1 MGATWTVH
9 WFVPPL
15 RGSIYRVDVLGFAP
29 QAIACHASGV
39 SNHATPLATMPLL
52 RRFEPCHATGG
63 PIYFGMEKSP
73 FAIKTCCVSNFHF
86 RQSTYP
92 ELSVRNFEGIANMPS
107 SHSAIY
113 LHVVFSTK
121 QRYPYLK
128 TEWRDSLFGYI
139 GGTLQ
144 EHKSVLLRAGGVEDH
159 VHLLIAI
166 HPAYSISD
174 TVRLIK
180 ANSSRWINENNQC
193 KAKFEWQ
200 RGFGVFSVSQSQLP
214 KLIQYIDNQ
223 DAHHEKVSFKDEY
236 LKLLRLHEIVFD
248 ERYVF
253 DDEIVG

>member
-1 MGATWTVH
+1 MTEHVAVRAT
-9 WFVPPL
+9 PP
-15 RGSIYRVDVLGFAP
+15 GFDYRVDVLGFAP

-39 SNHATPLATMPLL
+39 PNHATPPAFRTMPRL
-52 RRFEPCHATGG
+52 RC

-73 FAIKTCCVSNFHF
+73 FAIKSCCMPNFHS
-86 RQSTYP
+86 RQSIQP
-92 ELSVRNFEGIANMPS
+92 EFSVRNFKGIANMPS

-128 TEWRDSLFGYI
+128 TEGRDSLFGYI

-159 VHLLIAI
+159 VHLLISV
-166 HPAYSISD
+166 HPAYAISD

-193 KAKFEWQ
+193 KARFEWQ
-200 RGFGVFSVSQSQLP
+200 RGFGVFSVSHSQLS

-223 DAHHEKVSFKDEY
+223 VAHHEKVSFKDEY
-236 LKLLRLHEIVFD
+236 LKLLRLHEVVFD

-253 DDEIVG
+253 EDEIVG